1 MPDRGENQEKERS
14 TLASGQEAWYIYGV
28 FPHARLSSAVK
39 RDPSGLY
46 RANTRAEE
54 GRVRS
59 GSPSAIYPVRGSD
72 RLEPKGGS
80 GT

>member
-1 MPDRGENQEKERS
+1 MPDRGENQEKERC
-14 TLASGQEAWYIYGV
+14 TLASGPEPWYICGV

-46 RANTRAEE
+46 RANVCAEE

-59 GSPSAIYPVRGSD
+59 GSPSAVYPVRANSAE
-72 RLEPKGGS
+72 RQP
-80 GT
+80 